1 MVPPSSP
8 VLTRIP
14 ETFGEHWIRL
24 VSILKSQDHYH
35 GFRPTS
41 PFLEGYSLSTEL
53 FNSKKEILDLID
65 DMEKYH
71 HKGLKKHARKH
82 NRL

>member
-1 MVPPSSP
+1 MAFA
-8 VLTRIP
+8 L
-14 ETFGEHWIRL
+14 L
-24 VSILKSQDHYH
+24 LL
-35 GFRPTS
+35 
-41 PFLEGYSLSTEL
+41 FLEGYSLSTEF

-71 HKGLKKHARKH
+71 HKGLKEHARKH